1 MSGFTANVSKGDRL
15 LDPIRPSDG
24 AGMRNEMSYL
34 YGRDPS
40 ILAYSQ
46 RPGPSAQCKKN
57 LSSDYETEESIY
69 SDGTSLGPD
78 VLSRQTVKVFLRLK
92 PFPRKMKLPDEQKEA
107 YEIINTTTLLTRIPC
122 LDTTTVSMKKNC
134 QIDTV
139 CRKFTFTET
148 FGPDTTQL
156 SLFER
161 VIRPQ
166 MEEFFDGR
174 NCIAMT
180 YGTTNSGKSHTLQGS
195 TSCPGII
202 PRSLEYVFSNINPRT
217 SPCYKPVDNNT
228 VISLTASERLAE
240 METTTKILS
249 SQYISAYKQMQKLLQ
264 EESPQ
269 RPSQATDAQYLVW
282 VSFAEIYN
290 EVIYDLLS
298 SETQKRRIPLKL
310 AADSQGR
317 AFIKNLKTVCVHSGS
332 EAYQVLMAGQCNL
345 KVAAT
350 ALNARS
356 SRSHCI
362 FTITLLKF
370 YNENRP
376 NSVELSRFSFC
387 DLAGSERLKKTL
399 NVGDRLKEAQ
409 NINTSLLVLGRCL
422 KSIYEGQ
429 LMKQRQE
436 HLGPFRESKLTRLFQ
451 QALSGK
457 EPMALIV
464 NVNPLPNLYEET
476 QHVLNLAAIAKNI
489 VIQPKKPK
497 RRRSLT
503 RFSLVVAQ
511 STKTATDWDDTDLEI
526 IAEQSS
532 TEEYETQSNASVAQT
547 DYDELIAENERL
559 KGEYTA
565 LKTSHFKRDL
575 QIREELAN
583 SYAEM
588 LEKIQKDYK
597 AKIEV
602 YENQQEEFLECQLTM
617 LKDYYEKKL
626 ACKESAPS
634 EADDDDEEEDNGRIV
649 ELQRQVSM
657 LSGKVISLKMTMK
670 DLRTEKMEVEQEKN
684 NLKHETTILKDEL
697 TSVKARLASLEE
709 DFSVKGDGSIYIL
722 ELKEQLTALWQ
733 KNKNLKDML
742 NEAKLDYIEITDDC
756 REKEEKIA
764 RLEAKYIIESDKCRN
779 LESAYEDV
787 NALYRDE
794 TQLKE
799 EIENHLE
806 REINLR
812 KKLEKQLEMLN
823 GNIAVEVNSTTSF
836 IKKEMLSPTMEDS
849 TGDSGGQEVFLEFR
863 DIPIGDN
870 QMIES
875 LNQQIQL
882 LEEEKKLLSE
892 KLSYSVEEIN
902 SLKEDLRSA
911 KGRIDEIGVQLSQR
925 ELTDMRDQYDAL
937 KANCEEQVATI
948 KKLSD
953 EVTTANGILEN
964 YSSDGNDQKRL
975 IEENKQ
981 LLLQLKETS
990 SEKDNLSKQVENLQM
1005 AREDLESQIR
1015 EWKKKLGL
1023 MELEINNLHMSDK
1036 LRTGENNKL
1045 TEELAACRLQHASQV
1060 SDLKDR
1066 LKTFEESNQGNSQAM
1081 KESLQKIQQLEL
1093 KLENM
1098 ENLERKI
1105 SETDALLSKC
1115 QTEKS
1120 ELEME
1125 LKKNEDRIFH
1135 LKSQLEQSE
1144 MAGKDKDD
1152 EIVRLQK
1159 ELKTQIKAAH
1169 DPSTLET
1176 EKAHKQIIQELSE
1189 TRAAL
1194 GDATKINE
1202 ALETK
1207 IRNLMETRSE
1217 NYEQTQKLIT
1227 TLQRNIAEQTA
1238 EIKDLKT
1245 TNVSII
1251 NSLDEKETEM
1261 EHFKKNRDETIA
1273 RYEVLVRSLQDNLDR
1288 EKREVMR
1295 YQEVFTRQGQT
1306 PREKDDD
1313 SSKFRAPS
1321 DDRATLK
1328 VPVTKP
1334 RDESTSDETSPKST
1348 SSRRARRGKK
1358 VPAETSNS
1366 DEIDIPVYELSP
1378 SESKR
1383 TTRRTAAATAVA
1395 PTSEK
1400 RIRKRKKL
1408 FNAEPSA
1415 VDLTPEVVPP
1425 SPSPSFSRS
1434 LRSRRK

>member
-1 MSGFTANVSKGDRL
+1 
-15 LDPIRPSDG
+15 
-24 AGMRNEMSYL
+24 
-34 YGRDPS
+34 
-40 ILAYSQ
+40 
-46 RPGPSAQCKKN
+46 
-57 LSSDYETEESIY
+57 
-69 SDGTSLGPD
+69 
-78 VLSRQTVKVFLRLK
+78 
-92 PFPRKMKLPDEQKEA
+92 
-107 YEIINTTTLLTRIPC
+107 
-122 LDTTTVSMKKNC
+122 
-134 QIDTV
+134 
-139 CRKFTFTET
+139 
-148 FGPDTTQL
+148 
-156 SLFER
+156 
-161 VIRPQ
+161 
-166 MEEFFDGR
+166 
-174 NCIAMT
+174 
-180 YGTTNSGKSHTLQGS
+180 
-195 TSCPGII
+195 
-202 PRSLEYVFSNINPRT
+202 
-217 SPCYKPVDNNT
+217 
-228 VISLTASERLAE
+228 
-240 METTTKILS
+240 
-249 SQYISAYKQMQKLLQ
+249 
-264 EESPQ
+264 
-269 RPSQATDAQYLVW
+269 
-282 VSFAEIYN
+282 
-290 EVIYDLLS
+290 
-298 SETQKRRIPLKL
+298 
-310 AADSQGR
+310 
-317 AFIKNLKTVCVHSGS
+317 
-332 EAYQVLMAGQCNL
+332 MAGQCNL

-376 NSVELSRFSFC
+376 DSVELSRFSFC

-497 RRRSLT
+497 RRSLT

-511 STKTATDWDDTDLEI
+511 STKTVTDWDDTDLEI

-532 TEEYETQSNASVAQT
+532 TEADETQSNASVSQA
-547 DYDELIAENERL
+547 DYDELIVENERL
-559 KGEYTA
+559 KHEYAA

-597 AKIEV
+597 AKMEV
-602 YENQQEEFLECQLTM
+602 YENQQEDLLECQLSM

-626 ACKESAPS
+626 ACKESTRS
-634 EADDDDEEEDNGRIV
+634 DADDDDEEADNGRIV

-657 LSGKVISLKMTMK
+657 LSGKVISLKMTIK

-697 TSVKARLASLEE
+697 TSVKARLTSLEE
-709 DFSVKGDGSIYIL
+709 DFSAKGDGSIYIL

-863 DIPIGDN
+863 DIPMGDN

-937 KANCEEQVATI
+937 KANCEEQVARI
-948 KKLSD
+948 KELSD
-953 EVTTANGILEN
+953 ELTTANGILEN

-975 IEENKQ
+975 IEENQQ